1 MTTVDGETGTA
12 QGSLLETENTS
23 SVLVTVN
30 LAGSDATYGTV
41 YDEAGLPVPSA
52 LVTAIFP
59 DTDRKYSAISTSD
72 GSFALT
78 NVHGDG
84 TLILVGINNDTGES
98 GSATGVLSSFAS
110 QITRNV

>member
-30 LAGSDATYGTV
+30 LAGSGAIYGTV

-52 LVTAIFP
+52 LVTA
-59 DTDRKYSAISTSD
+59 
-72 GSFALT
+72 
-78 NVHGDG
+78 
-84 TLILVGINNDTGES
+84 INNDTGES